1 MKAYVESALD
11 NPQVVGV
18 HGHQFSDQAPSSIRA
33 VRGLDGE
40 AWLSLKTSVHAKF
53 FVQSKGGMVLLAI

>member
-1 MKAYVESALD
+1 MSPTKDQNGRAAKMKAYVESALD

-40 AWLSLKTSVHAKF
+40 AWLS
-53 FVQSKGGMVLLAI
+53 